1 MKKIMKRLAVL
12 LVAVVAVFGVA
23 KADDDRVIETT
34 QLPQAAQVFI
44 KKYFGAKKVVIAKED
59 AGLFISSYDVI
70 FSDGTKLEFDNDG
83 NWTEVKCNPVPA
95 NLVPKQIQSKIN
107 ELYPGTQV
115 LKIERDG
122 NGYELKLSNR
132 QELEFDTK
140 FRLTDIDD

>member
-1 MKKIMKRLAVL
+1 MI
-12 LVAVVAVFGVA
+12 
-23 KADDDRVIETT
+23 
-34 QLPQAAQVFI
+34 
-44 KKYFGAKKVVIAKED
+44 Y
-59 AGLFISSYDVI
+59 
-70 FSDGTKLEFDNDG
+70 SDGTKLEYYNDG
-83 NWTEVKCNPVPA
+83 NCTEVKCNPVPA

>member
-1 MKKIMKRLAVL
+1 MKKLAVL

-23 KADDDRVIETT
+23 KADDDRVIETA

-83 NWTEVKCNPVPA
+83 NWTEVKC
-95 NLVPKQIQSKIN
+95 KIVS
-107 ELYPGTQV
+107 GHAGSQ
-115 LKIERDG
+115 D
-122 NGYELKLSNR
+122 
-132 QELEFDTK
+132 
-140 FRLTDIDD
+140 